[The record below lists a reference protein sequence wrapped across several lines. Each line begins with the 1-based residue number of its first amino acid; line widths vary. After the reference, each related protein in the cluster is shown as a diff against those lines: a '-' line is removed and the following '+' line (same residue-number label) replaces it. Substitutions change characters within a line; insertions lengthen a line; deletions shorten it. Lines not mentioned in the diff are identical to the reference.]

1 MRCTVAILALPL
13 LAAHCEGALGAA
25 KADFQRGRAADAK
38 AKLLALEPEA
48 ATWDACRRAEY
59 ELYRGLVAGSL
70 GDATDAKRWLLRAKA
85 TTDREPRCLGP
96 DDAARLKQG
105 VDSYP

>member
-1 MRCTVAILALPL
+1 MRYPVAILALPL

-25 KADFQRGRAADAK
+25 KADFHKGRAPDAK

-59 ELYRGLVAGSL
+59 DLYRGLVAGSL
-70 GDATDAKRWLLRAKA
+70 GDATEAKRWLLRAKS

>member
-1 MRCTVAILALPL
+1 MRRSGLSLALL
-13 LAAHCEGALGAA
+13 LLGAHCGSALGAA
-25 KADFQRGRAADAK
+25 KSDFRAGHVPEAK

-48 ATWDACRRAEY
+48 ATWDACPRAEY

-70 GDATDAKRWLLRAKA
+70 GDAPEARRWLAKAKA
-85 TTDREPRCLGP
+85 TTDQRADCLSP
-96 DDAARLKQG
+96 DDAARLKVG